1 MLNLVGTNFGKAVC
15 LIILAIFLF
24 DVQGAIIKYMGDQYP
39 VQQLAMFRNLFGLL
53 PSFLVLYLSSTWH
66 SKGRPLIIDRWKL
79 GLLRGFFIATAQL
92 CLYYSLTIMEFAT
105 ASTLA
110 FAGPL
115 FITTLSVLP
124 LLKHKVG
131 ALRWFAVAIGFAG
144 VLLIIKP
151 GTEVFKLTSLLPIV
165 AALFYALSS
174 VCVRFFDQEVP
185 TATIN
190 LYSSVGAL
198 IGSSILLLTTA
209 DYVTVEIT
217 SWFWLIAMGMVGGC
231 AVLLMISAYRLTQP
245 SNLSPFEYFGIP
257 FSFIIGWIIFNET
270 PFQQLFPGVILI
282 VAGGL
287 LIVWRERAMAQ
298 AAAEM

>member
-1 MLNLVGTNFGKAVC
+1 
-15 LIILAIFLF
+15 
-24 DVQGAIIKYMGDQYP
+24 
-39 VQQLAMFRNLFGLL
+39 
-53 PSFLVLYLSSTWH
+53 
-66 SKGRPLIIDRWKL
+66 
-79 GLLRGFFIATAQL
+79 
-92 CLYYSLTIMEFAT
+92 
-105 ASTLA
+105 
-110 FAGPL
+110 
-115 FITTLSVLP
+115 
-124 LLKHKVG
+124 
-131 ALRWFAVAIGFAG
+131 
-144 VLLIIKP
+144 
-151 GTEVFKLTSLLPIV
+151 V

-298 AAAEM
+298 AAAEI